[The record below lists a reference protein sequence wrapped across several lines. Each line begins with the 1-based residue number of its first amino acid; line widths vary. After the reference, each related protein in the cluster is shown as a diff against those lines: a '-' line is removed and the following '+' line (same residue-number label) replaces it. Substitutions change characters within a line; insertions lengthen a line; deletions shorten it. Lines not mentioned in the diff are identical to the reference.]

1 MVEKPHTIEP
11 NPFTGGLGGVRLRV
25 AMRVNA
31 RDWQRTL
38 GPLIQGEVGAV
49 SFGSLGQTP
58 QARTVRV
65 PHESKVELLPRRLS
79 PTSRRETPELPRLG
93 RVEPPIAGLGE
104 EPHRKRP
111 PRMPQ
116 NRR

>member
-49 SFGSLGQTP
+49 LP
-58 QARTVRV
+58 RV
-65 PHESKVELLPRRLS
+65 PRPDATGANR
-79 PTSRRETPELPRLG
+79 SRP
-93 RVEPPIAGLGE
+93 PPIEG
-104 EPHRKRP
+104 
-111 PRMPQ
+111 
-116 NRR
+116 